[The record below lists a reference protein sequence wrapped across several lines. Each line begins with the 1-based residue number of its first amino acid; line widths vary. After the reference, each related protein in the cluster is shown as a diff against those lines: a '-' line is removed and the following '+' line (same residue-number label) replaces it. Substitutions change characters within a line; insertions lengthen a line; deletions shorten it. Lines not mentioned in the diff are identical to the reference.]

1 MNDDIDRIEDK
12 SWKYREYAIMVQY
25 PKLYNSEDRI
35 EGSYKV
41 FSHLKFMNLCIAVAC
56 FLEKIW

>member
-1 MNDDIDRIEDK
+1 MNDDIDRIEGK

-25 PKLYNSEDRI
+25 PKLYNSGGQNR
-35 EGSYKV
+35 GSYKV

-56 FLEKIW
+56 S